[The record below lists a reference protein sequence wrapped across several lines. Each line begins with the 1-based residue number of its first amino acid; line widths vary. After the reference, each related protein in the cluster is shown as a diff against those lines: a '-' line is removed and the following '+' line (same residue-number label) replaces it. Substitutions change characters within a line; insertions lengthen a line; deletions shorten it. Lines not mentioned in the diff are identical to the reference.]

1 MRVSHNCRV
10 DSNSSSELSV
20 IQNRQMQHR
29 RDNSY
34 IWWYT
39 GDQRQR
45 RFGRVTIYVIA
56 YTYEAIAVVR
66 AFERVEEVQE
76 LDIVMVRGG
85 LGVMETIPISNI
97 GGLIGRIES
106 SDERGKVV
114 YLTSNRSGGCE
125 M

>member
-1 MRVSHNCRV
+1 
-10 DSNSSSELSV
+10 
-20 IQNRQMQHR
+20 MQHR

-85 LGVMETIPISNI
+85 L
-97 GGLIGRIES
+97 IGRIES
-106 SDERGKVV
+106 SDKRGKVV
-114 YLTSNRSGGCE
+114 YLTSNSSREQDSFDE
-125 M
+125 